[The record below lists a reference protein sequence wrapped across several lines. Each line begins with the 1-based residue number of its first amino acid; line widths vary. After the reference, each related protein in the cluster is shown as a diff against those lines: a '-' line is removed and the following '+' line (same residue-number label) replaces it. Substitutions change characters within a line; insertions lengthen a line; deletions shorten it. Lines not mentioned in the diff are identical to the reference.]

1 MAEEKEVCCVG
12 EGTKTLIFACS
23 GASNVGQITNRV
35 MIELDRKAMGNG
47 YCLAGIGAGL
57 SGFIESARATKTIL
71 LDGCP
76 IGCGKR
82 AFEKNGLTP
91 TKYVVITE
99 LGIEKN
105 HDFSKVEKEAQEALT
120 IIFERSLI

>member
-1 MAEEKEVCCVG
+1 
-12 EGTKTLIFACS
+12 L
-23 GASNVGQITNRV
+23 
-35 MIELDRKAMGNG
+35 IELDRKGIGNG
-47 YCLAGIGAGL
+47 YCLAGIGTEL
-57 SGFIESARATKTIL
+57 SGFIESERAVNTIL

-91 TKYVVITE
+91 TKYAVITE

-105 HDFSKVEKEAQEALT
+105 HDFSKIEQESQEVLRIA
-120 IIFERSLI
+120 